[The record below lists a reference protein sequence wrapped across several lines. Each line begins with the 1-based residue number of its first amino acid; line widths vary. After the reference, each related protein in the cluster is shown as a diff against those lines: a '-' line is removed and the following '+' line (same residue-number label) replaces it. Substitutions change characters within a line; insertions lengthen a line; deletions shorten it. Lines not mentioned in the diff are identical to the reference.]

1 MYVQHYALYCLS
13 FLLNHAE
20 KNFDTH
26 DTKHVLISNMMHLF
40 NKKAVIMQSLG
51 TINMNAYYL
60 CSLNEIYEM
69 GT

>member
-1 MYVQHYALYCLS
+1 MYKTTVYTISS

-20 KNFDTH
+20 KIFDTH